1 LVWYLNHSFR
11 GSFHD
16 NLIKQEIV
24 MSTRPIRSVAKM
36 LHYCKICLRETT
48 HEINEARGV
57 ETAACVPC
65 LERSVSYE
73 LDRE

>member
-1 LVWYLNHSFR
+1 
-11 GSFHD
+11 
-16 NLIKQEIV
+16 